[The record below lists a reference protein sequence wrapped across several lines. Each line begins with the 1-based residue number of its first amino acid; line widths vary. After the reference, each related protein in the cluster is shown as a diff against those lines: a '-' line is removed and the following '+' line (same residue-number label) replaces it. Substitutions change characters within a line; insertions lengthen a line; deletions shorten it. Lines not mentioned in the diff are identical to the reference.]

1 MTVFLP
7 QKKSVISKFRVG
19 AVIVSGA
26 VASLASTCSYAQAP
40 FSMTPEGAQESIP
53 VIQQPTVAPHSA
65 VPSAANLHK
74 WQRYLI
80 PTNQLSV
87 RGEQFKRSW
96 NISLSEAEASSAA
109 TLNIGYQNAI
119 LVAPENSFFTVT
131 LNNTEVLK
139 QAIRSSDQVADV
151 NIAVPA
157 KLLRAGNNTITLSA
171 HQRHRTDC
179 SVQSTYELWTNIDS
193 TRTFLTFDLSAESDN
208 ISGSLRDI
216 NDHIS
221 TIGVN
226 AKGETHFTIIA
237 PGSNNSENGN
247 SLLRLSQALAILG
260 GMPNQSFSVEKFLF
274 SDVQDASL
282 HRSGELTVLLGTYDE
297 LKTAAQT
304 LGIQFDAKAPESVE
318 FLTDPSGRRV
328 LLIAGGN
335 WQRVKQSIDRIA
347 ELTDRPADVLRTE
360 LNTQNWH
367 LPEAPM
373 VRNKTTLTFSE
384 LGIPTQQFDGRR
396 FSNEF
401 IFGIPADFYANSYG
415 NATIH
420 MDAAY
425 SSEVLPGSRIDIYVN
440 DNIATTIPITNT
452 GGGVMRQLPIN
463 ISMRNFRPGVNTVVV
478 EAALLT
484 NQDNVCAPGVTTSQ
498 SSPRFALFD
507 SSTFSVPTF
516 ARIGQTPNL
525 AAMAG
530 MAYPYSYSRETLPLV
545 ANFND
550 FNVMAASATIL
561 GNLASAAGRP
571 FDITTSI
578 TDDRLLSNNA
588 LFVGNIN
595 SLPDT
600 VLSSVG
606 LNPDAKNSWSDDD
619 SEVLLPDNKNLT
631 LKDWQRLHQSTWVS
645 NLQNIYSSLR
655 TTFNISNEL
664 RLFPGETTQYTPSR
678 EISGVMAQGPSP
690 SSNGAWTVFTA
701 PDSAM
706 LRTTAQTLTQ
716 QENWNESQG
725 RITAY
730 NRVNTAVETMPV
742 QNLSFIPTQPFS
754 ISNWRLIATNWLSS
768 NALSYVLLMI
778 AVFVALGLTTS
789 ALVSR
794 SGRRDDE

>member
-1 MTVFLP
+1 MTVLLP
-7 QKKSVISKFRVG
+7 HTKMFFGTPKLVAAILSG
-19 AVIVSGA
+19 AVI
-26 VASLASTCSYAQAP
+26 SLATTCSYAQTP
-40 FSMTPEGAQESIP
+40 FNMTPEGAQERAP
-53 VIQQPTVAPHSA
+53 VIQQPA
-65 VPSAANLHK
+65 VVPPLTPSPVINSRK
-74 WQRYLI
+74 WQRFLI

-87 RGEQFKRSW
+87 RGEQFRRSW
-96 NISLSEAEASSAA
+96 NISLSDAEASTTA

-119 LVAPENSFFTVT
+119 LVAPETSFFTVT
-131 LNNTEVLK
+131 LNNTEILR
-139 QAIRSSDQVADV
+139 QAIRSSNQMADV
-151 NIAVPA
+151 NIPVPA
-157 KLLRAGNNTITLSA
+157 KLLRPGNNTITLSA

-179 SVQSTYELWTNIDS
+179 SIQSTYELWTNIDAA
-193 TRTFLTFDLSAESDN
+193 RTFLTFDLSAEADN
-208 ISGSLRDI
+208 VSGSLRDI

-226 AKGETHFTIIA
+226 SKGETHFTIVA

-247 SLLRLSQALAILG
+247 SLMRLSQALAILG

-274 SDVQDASL
+274 SDVQDANL
-282 HRSGELTVLLGTYDE
+282 HRSGELTVLLGTYEE
-297 LKTAAQT
+297 LKTASQT
-304 LGIQFDAKAPESVE
+304 LSFDFDTKAPETVE
-318 FLTDPSGRRV
+318 FFTDPSGRRV
-328 LLIAGGN
+328 LLIAGNN

-396 FSNEF
+396 FSNAF
-401 IFGIPADFYANSYG
+401 IFGIPADFYANAYG
-415 NATIH
+415 SATIY

-571 FDITTSI
+571 FDITTSV

-588 LFVGNIN
+588 LFIGNIN
-595 SLPDT
+595 NLPDT

-619 SEVLLPDNKNLT
+619 SEILLPDNKNMT
-631 LKDWQRLHQSTWVS
+631 LKDWQQLHQSNWVS
-645 NLQNIYSSLR
+645 KIQNMYSSLR

-678 EISGVMAQGPSP
+678 EISAVMAQGPSP
-690 SSNGAWTVFTA
+690 SSNGAWTIFTA

-706 LRTTAQTLTQ
+706 LRTAAQTLTQ

>member
-1 MTVFLP
+1 MTVLLP
-7 QKKSVISKFRVG
+7 HKKMFFSTPRLAAAIF
-19 AVIVSGA
+19 SGGLL
-26 VASLASTCSYAQAP
+26 SLASTCAYAQTP
-40 FSMTPEGAQESIP
+40 FNMGPEGAPERAP
-53 VIQQPTVAPHSA
+53 VMQQPTV
-65 VPSAANLHK
+65 VPSLAPPPTVNLRK
-74 WQRYLI
+74 WQRFLI
-80 PTNQLSV
+80 PTDQLSV
-87 RGEQFKRSW
+87 RGEQFRRSW
-96 NISLSEAEASSAA
+96 NISLSDEEASSAA

-131 LNNTEVLK
+131 LNNTEILR
-139 QAIRSSDQVADV
+139 QAIRSSDQMADV
-151 NIAVPA
+151 NIAIPA
-157 KLLRAGNNTITLSA
+157 KLLRAGNNTISLNA

-179 SVQSTYELWTNIDS
+179 SIQSTYELWTNIDGA
-193 TRTFLTFDLSAESDN
+193 RTFLTFDLNPEAETV
-208 ISGSLRDI
+208 SGSLRDI
-216 NDHIS
+216 NNHIS

-237 PGSNNSENGN
+237 PGSNNNENGN
-247 SLLRLSQALAILG
+247 SLMRLSQALAILG

-274 SDVQDASL
+274 SDVPDENL

-297 LKTAAQT
+297 LSAVAQT
-304 LGIQFDAKAPESVE
+304 LNITFDTKAPESIE
-318 FLTDPSGRRV
+318 FFTDPSGRRI
-328 LLIAGGN
+328 LLVAGTN
-335 WQRVKQSIDRIA
+335 WQRLKQSIDRIA
-347 ELTDRPADVLRTE
+347 ELTDRPADVFRTK

-367 LPEAPM
+367 LPDAPM
-373 VRNKTTLTFSE
+373 VRTKTTLTFSE

-415 NATIH
+415 NATIY

-440 DNIATTIPITNT
+440 DNIATTIPITNP

-484 NQDNVCAPGVTTSQ
+484 NQDNACAPGAATSQ
-498 SSPRFALFD
+498 GSPRFALFD

-525 AAMAG
+525 AAIAG

-545 ANFND
+545 ANFSD

-571 FDITTSI
+571 FDIATSA
-578 TDDRLLSNNA
+578 TDDQLLANNA
-588 LFVGNIN
+588 FFVGNIN
-595 SLPDT
+595 NLPDA
-600 VLSSVG
+600 VLSRVG
-606 LNPDAKNSWSDDD
+606 LNPGAKNSWSDDD
-619 SEVLLPDNKNLT
+619 ADVILQDNKNLT
-631 LKDWQRLHQSTWVS
+631 LKDWQQLHQSNWVS
-645 NLQNIYSSLR
+645 KLQNMYSSLR
-655 TTFNISNEL
+655 TTFNISDEL

-678 EISGVMAQGPSP
+678 EISAVMAQGPSP

-701 PDSAM
+701 PDNAM
-706 LRTTAQTLTQ
+706 LRTGAQTLTQ
-716 QENWNESQG
+716 QENWNKSKG

-730 NRVNTAVETMPV
+730 NRLNADVETMPV

-768 NALSYVLLMI
+768 NALSYVILII
-778 AVFVALGLTTS
+778 AFFAALGLTTS
-789 ALVSR
+789 ALISR
-794 SGRRDDE
+794 LGRRDDE